1 MHTYTDLNFWQRR
14 SCHQCLETDYI
25 DINNYFFQINLCD
38 YQKEHQN
45 DIFVKVNLLIMSSRK
60 T

>member
-1 MHTYTDLNFWQRR
+1 MDTDTDLNFWQRR

-38 YQKEHQN
+38 YQKEHQD
-45 DIFVKVNLLIMSSRK
+45 DIFV
-60 T
+60 